1 MMPSFPN
8 SLSYSVLNTDSA
20 SETPVISTMTSGEM
34 HKSNAVTTEITEITS
49 KAEKSPTAVAATGNS
64 SSPST
69 ETEEEKAK
77 RLLYCSLCK
86 VAVNSASQLEAHN
99 SGEMLAFPFYLNS
112 STITFL

>member
-1 MMPSFPN
+1 
-8 SLSYSVLNTDSA
+8 
-20 SETPVISTMTSGEM
+20 M
-34 HKSNAVTTEITEITS
+34 HKSNAVTTEIS
-49 KAEKSPTAVAATGNS
+49 KPEKSPTAVAATGNS

-99 SGEMLAFPFYLNS
+99 SGEMQTFPFLSQLLCNYLPLNRLARLQQGNQQEQKTDS
-112 STITFL
+112 YYMESTSQ